1 MSEASHASFFKS
13 PWIKWNSEGEIYVQH
28 IFSHLKLS
36 VTGICLWKQRIKQLQ
51 RSSKNDNLVLRL
63 AVEGGGCS
71 GFQYVFKM
79 EDRVKAALEASAE
92 PGDDEDEVVE
102 DR

>member
-1 MSEASHASFFKS
+1 M
-13 PWIKWNSEGEIYVQH
+13 
-28 IFSHLKLS
+28 
-36 VTGICLWKQRIKQLQ
+36 KQRIKQLQ

-79 EDRVKAALEASAE
+79 EDRVKAALQATAE
-92 PGDDEDEVVE
+92 PDEDEDEVLE

>member
-1 MSEASHASFFKS
+1 M
-13 PWIKWNSEGEIYVQH
+13 
-28 IFSHLKLS
+28 
-36 VTGICLWKQRIKQLQ
+36 KQRIKQLQ

-79 EDRVKAALEASAE
+79 EDRVKAALKSSVE
-92 PGDDEDEVVE
+92 PDEDEDEVLE